1 MSMFPVAPR
10 YAKMLS
16 MAHQKG
22 LLEYVIAIVASCS
35 VQELF
40 MEGSLTSAIEVRTCG
55 FKEDLV

>member
-40 MEGSLTSAIEVRTCG
+40 MEGSLTSAIEVRRCG